1 MLQESL
7 QGKTSRRV
15 FLQAAGAMG
24 LVATLAAC
32 SGPASTNSVAPT
44 SSEGPGVDKNG
55 TIEAGIS
62 YALSTGF
69 DPMTTTGAVTVA
81 ANWHVLEGLVELDP
95 VTREVYAAL
104 AADLPTVSGKTVTA
118 TLRDGAVFH
127 DGTPVTADDV
137 VFSFQ
142 RVLDP
147 ANASLYLTFLP
158 FVDSIAK
165 VDASTVKI
173 TLKQETALALE
184 RLSVVKIVPKALV
197 EADKVAFDSLPTGTG
212 PYKMLSAVKDDKIMF
227 ERFDAYTGARPALAA
242 AMTWNLLSD
251 AAARVT
257 AVQSGRVQAI
267 EDVPYIDV
275 ASLKDATVESVQSFG
290 QLFMM
295 FNTSVAP
302 FDDKRV
308 RQAFRYAID
317 YDKLINTG
325 MLGQATAATSY
336 LQKEHPSYQKAKTV
350 YTYDLAKAKKM
361 LKAAGVDGLS
371 ITLLATDTS
380 WVKDVLPLIKEDLD
394 AAGIATTIDSNQSGA
409 QYKTVDEGNYTV
421 MVAPGDP
428 SVFGN
433 DADLLLRWWY
443 GAATVWPTKRYRW
456 ADSAEFA
463 TLTGY
468 LDDAM
473 ATSDPAEQKK
483 LWGKAFNLIADE
495 CPVYPL
501 VHRKLPTA
509 WNEDAI
515 TGFKPVAFTGL
526 SFLDV
531 ARTAE

>member
-1 MLQESL
+1 MLQETL
-7 QGKTSRRV
+7 QGKTSRRL

-32 SGPASTNSVAPT
+32 SGPASTNNVAAPST
-44 SSEGPGVDKNG
+44 AAPGIDKNG

-69 DPMTTTGAVTVA
+69 DPMTTTGAVAVA

-104 AADLPTVSGKTVTA
+104 AGALPTVKGKTVTA

-158 FVDSIAK
+158 FVESIAK
-165 VDASTVKI
+165 VDDTTVEI

-197 EADKVAFDSLPTGTG
+197 EADKAAFDSLPTGTG
-212 PYKMLSAVKDDKIMF
+212 PYKMLSAVKDDKITY
-227 ERFDAYTGARPALAA
+227 ERFDAYTGPRPALAA

-275 ASLKDATVESVQSFG
+275 ASLSKDVNVESVQSFG

-336 LQKEHPSYQKAKTV
+336 LQKEHPSYQKAKTT
-350 YTYDLAKAKKM
+350 YTYDLAKAKK
-361 LKAAGVDGLS
+361 LLTAAGVDGLS

-394 AAGIATTIDSNQSGA
+394 AVGIATTIDSNQSGA
-409 QYKTVDEGNYTV
+409 QYKIVDEGNYTV

-443 GAATVWPTKRYRW
+443 GAATVWPSKRYRW
-456 ADSAEFA
+456 AESAEFA

-473 ATSDPAEQKK
+473 ATDDADAQKK
-483 LWGKAFNLIADE
+483 LWGKAFDLIADE
-495 CPVYPL
+495 CPIYPL

-509 WNEDAI
+509 WDKDAV
-515 TGFKPVAFTGL
+515 TGFAPVSFTGL

-531 ARTAE
+531 ARTA

>member
-1 MLQESL
+1 MLKETL
-7 QGKTSRRV
+7 RVETSRRV

-24 LVATLAAC
+24 IVATLAAC
-32 SGPASTNSVAPT
+32 SGPASTNKPAATEAGAP
-44 SSEGPGVDKNG
+44 VDKNG
-55 TIEAGIS
+55 TIDAGIS
-62 YALSTGF
+62 YPLSTGF

-81 ANWHVLEGLVELDP
+81 ANWHTLEGLVELDP
-95 VTREVYAAL
+95 ISREPYAAL
-104 AADLPTVSGKTVTA
+104 AADLPSADGTTITVA
-118 TLRDGAVFH
+118 LRKGAVFH
-127 DGTPVTADDV
+127 DGSPVTADDV

-147 ANASLYLTFLP
+147 ANNSLYRTFIP
-158 FVDSIAK
+158 FVSGIEK
-165 VDASTVKI
+165 VDENTVEI
-173 TLKQETALALE
+173 TLNQKFSLAVE
-184 RLSVVKIVPKALV
+184 RLSVVKIVPQAIV
-197 EADKVAFDSLPTGTG
+197 TADPAAFDALPTGTG
-212 PYKMLSAVKDDKIMF
+212 PYKITSAVKDDKLTF
-227 ERFDAYTGARPALAA
+227 ERNDAYSGARPALAA

-275 ASLKDATVESVQSFG
+275 ANLSKDSTVESVQSFG

-295 FNTSVAP
+295 FNCEAAP
-302 FDDKRV
+302 FDDVRV

-317 YDKLINTG
+317 YDKLVNVG
-325 MLGQATAATSY
+325 MLGQATPATSY

-350 YTYDLAKAKKM
+350 YTYDVKKAKK
-361 LKAAGVDGLS
+361 LLSAAGVSDLS

-394 AAGIATTIDSNQSGA
+394 AVGIVTTIDANQSGA
-409 QYKTVDEGNYTV
+409 QYKIVDSGAYTV

-443 GAATVWPTKRYRW
+443 GADTVWPSKRYRW
-456 ADSAEFA
+456 ADSAGFA
-463 TLTGY
+463 ELTKL
-468 LDDAM
+468 LDDAV
-473 ATSDPAEQKK
+473 ATGDTEKQAK
-483 LWGKAFNLIADE
+483 LWGQAFDLIAEE

-509 WNEDAI
+509 WDADALAD
-515 TGFKPVAFTGL
+515 FEPLAFTGL

-531 ARTAE
+531 ARRG

>member
-1 MLQESL
+1 MLKKTFQA
-7 QGKTSRRV
+7 QTSRRV

-24 LVATLAAC
+24 IVAALSAC
-32 SGPASTNSVAPT
+32 AGPASTTKPSPSAAAL
-44 SSEGPGVDKNG
+44 DKNG

-81 ANWHVLEGLVELDP
+81 ANWHVFEGLVELDP

-104 AADLPTVSGKTVTA
+104 ASELPAVSGRKITA
-118 TLRDGAVFH
+118 TIRDGAVFH
-127 DGTPVTADDV
+127 DGTPVTTDDV
-137 VFSFQ
+137 VFSFE
-142 RVLDP
+142 RVLNP
-147 ANASLYLTFLP
+147 ANNSLYLTFLP
-158 FVDSIAK
+158 FLESVKKIDGT
-165 VDASTVKI
+165 TVEL
-173 TLKQETALALE
+173 TLKDEFSLALE

-197 EADKVAFDSLPTGTG
+197 EANLAGFDALPVGTG
-212 PYKMLSAVKDDKIMF
+212 PFKMLTATKDDKITF
-227 ERFDAYTGARPALAA
+227 ERFDAYTGSRPALAA

-257 AVQSGRVQAI
+257 AAESGRVQAI

-275 ASLKDATVESVQSFG
+275 DRLGSSLEVESVQSFG

-295 FNTSVAP
+295 FNCSVAP

-317 YDKLINTG
+317 YDKLITTG

-336 LQKEHPSYQKAKTV
+336 LQKEHPSYKKASTI
-350 YTYDLAKAKKM
+350 YSYDVKKAKKL
-361 LKAAGVDGLS
+361 LKEAGVENLS

-394 AAGIATTIDSNQSGA
+394 AIGIPTTLDINQSGA
-409 QYKTVDEGNYTV
+409 QYKKVDEGGLQV

-443 GAATVWPTKRYRW
+443 GATTAWPTKRYRW
-456 ADSAEFA
+456 ADSEEFA
-463 TLTGY
+463 TITEK
-468 LDDAM
+468 LDAAVAERDAKKQ
-473 ATSDPAEQKK
+473 AAIWGEVFDIIAE
-483 LWGKAFNLIADE
+483 E

-501 VHRKLPTA
+501 VHRKLPSA
-509 WNEDAI
+509 WDKDALS
-515 TGFKPVAFTGL
+515 GFAPVSFTGL

-531 ARTAE
+531 ARSA